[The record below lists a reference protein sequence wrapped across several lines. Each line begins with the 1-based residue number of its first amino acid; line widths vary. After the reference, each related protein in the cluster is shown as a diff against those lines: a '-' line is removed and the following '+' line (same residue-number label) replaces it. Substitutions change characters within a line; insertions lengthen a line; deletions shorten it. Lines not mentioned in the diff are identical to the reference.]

1 MDLWWEGGG
10 KRIMAVIRTMLGFN
24 KSHDLRNLGL
34 GEKKKLKKK
43 GKKRDKY
50 FCPDCQDMVN
60 VPLCQV
66 KDP

>member
-43 GKKRDKY
+43 ERKEINTSVQIAKTW
-50 FCPDCQDMVN
+50 
-60 VPLCQV
+60 
-66 KDP
+66 

>member
-34 GEKKKLKKK
+34 GEKKRLKNKEE
-43 GKKRDKY
+43 KR
-50 FCPDCQDMVN
+50 
-60 VPLCQV
+60 
-66 KDP
+66 